1 MKFKKK
7 MVVAHRGAS
16 GYAHENTLLAFQ
28 KAIDMKADCIETDI
42 RRTKDGII
50 VLHHDRHINGKDLL
64 ALTFEELKAEASK
77 NGFQVATLEEGLAYV
92 KGKILIDI
100 EFKEDGYVKE
110 AIDIIHKY
118 LRNDEFFI
126 RSFLDEVLIQV
137 KEIDPRII
145 TALLLGKSNPKHPF
159 RTRLSELFPGCR
171 LRRTKAD
178 YVSPYYRLLK
188 FCFVWRMNL
197 RKCSVSVWTVNDENL
212 IKKVIFRNKVDS
224 VVTNYPDR
232 ALKYF
237 QKDE

>member
-28 KAIDMKADCIETDI
+28 KAIDLKADCIETDI
-42 RRTKDGII
+42 RRTKDGVI
-50 VLHHDRHINGKDLL
+50 VLFHNAAINGKY
-64 ALTFEELKAEASK
+64 LTDITFSELQEEARKK
-77 NGFQVATLEEGLAYV
+77 DFQVATLEEGLAYV

-110 AIDIIHKY
+110 AVAIIQKH

-137 KEIDPRII
+137 KEIDPNIT
-145 TALLLGKSNPKHPF
+145 TALLLGKSNPKHPI
-159 RTRLSELFPGCR
+159 RTRLSELFPGRR

-178 YVSPYYRLLK
+178 FVSPHYRLLK
-188 FCFVWRMNL
+188 FFFVTRMNL
-197 RKCSVSVWTVNDENL
+197 GKYSVSVWTVNEEDI
-212 IKKVIFRNKVDS
+212 IKKVIFRHKVDS
-224 VVTNYPDR
+224 IVSDYPNR
-232 ALKYF
+232 VMKYL
-237 QKDE
+237 QK

>member
-16 GYAHENTLLAFQ
+16 GYVHENTLLAFQ
-28 KAIDMKADCIETDI
+28 KAIDMNADCIETDI
-42 RRTKDGII
+42 RKTADGVI
-50 VLHHDRHINGKDLL
+50 VLYHDDKINGKKLKD
-64 ALTFEELKAEASK
+64 LTFSELQAEASK

-110 AIDIIHKY
+110 AVSVIHKY

-137 KEIDPRII
+137 KEIDPNIT
-145 TALLLGKSNPKHPF
+145 TALLLGKDKPEHRF
-159 RTRLSELFPGCR
+159 RTRMSELFPGRR

-178 YVSPYYRLLK
+178 FVSPHYKLLR
-188 FCFVWRMNL
+188 FFFVMRMNL
-197 RKCSVSVWTVNDENL
+197 RKCSVSVWTVNDEEI
-212 IKKVIFRNKVDS
+212 IKKVVFRHKVDS
-224 VVTNYPDR
+224 VVSDYPDR
-232 ALKYF
+232 VMKYMH
-237 QKDE
+237 K